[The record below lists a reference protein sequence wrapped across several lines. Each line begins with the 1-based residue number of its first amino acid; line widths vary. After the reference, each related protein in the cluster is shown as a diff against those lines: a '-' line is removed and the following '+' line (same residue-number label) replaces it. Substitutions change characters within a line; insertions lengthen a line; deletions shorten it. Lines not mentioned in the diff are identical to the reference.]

1 VNNDLRVK
9 KIMIDSIKKDGTCI
23 ASSRLSC
30 GTTNV
35 HMRLEKKLAD
45 FIGGESCI
53 TYTLG
58 YTANVGA
65 LSALSNKSDILL
77 IDEKSHASL
86 MDGCFLS
93 ESKMFTYRHNDMSD
107 LKKKLNNLNGD
118 KLIVTDGVFSMDGD
132 LVKLDDVYDLAKKYN
147 AGIYLDDAHGV
158 GVLGKNGGG
167 TPEHFGL
174 KGKIDLV
181 AGTLSKAISSQGGYV
196 VGKKNIID
204 YLKHTS
210 RSFIFNISLQH
221 YFAEGALKAIDI
233 IENEPDIRLKLWENV
248 NFLKENL
255 INLGFNLKE
264 SCTPII
270 PLIIG
275 DDIKTSEISKIL
287 ADNGIIVDAVFYPV
301 VKRKESM
308 VRIIVN
314 KQHSQ
319 HDLIRIIDILEIVG
333 KKFDLI

>member
-1 VNNDLRVK
+1 
-9 KIMIDSIKKDGTCI
+9 
-23 ASSRLSC
+23 
-30 GTTNV
+30 
-35 HMRLEKKLAD
+35 
-45 FIGGESCI
+45 
-53 TYTLG
+53 
-58 YTANVGA
+58 
-65 LSALSNKSDILL
+65 
-77 IDEKSHASL
+77 
-86 MDGCFLS
+86 
-93 ESKMFTYRHNDMSD
+93 
-107 LKKKLNNLNGD
+107 
-118 KLIVTDGVFSMDGD
+118 MDGD